1 MYHTDFRDLVLFNP
15 IRDGAEQLKIISGY
29 ATHTMAS
36 WHSTEIFFTGNT
48 TNRYYPVSW
57 YVPV

>member
-1 MYHTDFRDLVLFNP
+1 MYHIDFRDLVLFDP

-36 WHSTEIFFTGNT
+36 WHITEIFSRGIP
-48 TNRYYPVSW
+48 R
-57 YVPV
+57 